1 MSMKIIESNEI
12 NNIKILSSLIK
23 NKKQES
29 KFSTKMSKYNP
40 ASNNII
46 IDNENDEFFDEIE
59 SEDSTYNENRE
70 KQLKILTEKYTKLYH
85 SKEKLFSNI
94 IKEIDIENHLFY
106 KGSINAFNLMI
117 LKVKCLLKLLKEKFE
132 HVLNSKDQRN
142 FYEIDLYLPKLKNE
156 FRKLIYII
164 SEDSKYEYE
173 IITQVYCNFLFI
185 MAIISTKKE
194 EHIRSLCYITLGVNM
209 LKVFFVRQN
218 KATDIETYKI
228 YAKLIILLINKL
240 IVDNNISQA
249 LIYINLLTKICEIA
263 VNLIYKERLNKKYE
277 YKFNKYNSY
286 GFLFLGYCYELKTNI
301 PNNHKI
307 SLKAYKESY
316 YFMSKSKKSSIFG
329 EMKGEVTIEKKA
341 F

>member
-1 MSMKIIESNEI
+1 MKIIESNEI

-263 VNLIYKERLNKKYE
+263 VNLYIRND
-277 YKFNKYNSY
+277 
-286 GFLFLGYCYELKTNI
+286 
-301 PNNHKI
+301 
-307 SLKAYKESY
+307 
-316 YFMSKSKKSSIFG
+316 
-329 EMKGEVTIEKKA
+329 
-341 F
+341 